1 MMKRFLP
8 ILLAAFCFGGCAY
21 QAKTL
26 SEIEELPDASS
37 VVIETPKPASPGSL
51 WTQQQGS
58 MFYDTKARSVGD
70 IVTVAIFERAS
81 ASKEAK
87 TSTGRSS
94 SMSADISKAFGLE
107 RNMATINKAID
118 PTALVSAGFDNDF
131 EGSGR
136 TSRKEDLVAT
146 LTSQVVEVYPN
157 GNLRISG
164 AKTVTVNNEK
174 QIVKLT
180 GIVRP
185 KDISAQNVVNS
196 ENILDARIA
205 YTGKG
210 VISDKQKPGWL
221 MRILDTVWPF

>member
-1 MMKRFLP
+1 MKRLWVV
-8 ILLAAFCFGGCAY
+8 ILVVFGLGGCAWPNRP
-21 QAKTL
+21 L
-26 SEIEELPDASS
+26 SEVEELPDASS
-37 VVIETPKPASPGSL
+37 VVIEPPAPATPGSL
-51 WTQQQGS
+51 WTQQRGS

-70 IVTVAIFERAS
+70 IVTVAIFEAAS

-94 SMSADISKAFGLE
+94 KMSADLSKVFGLE
-107 RNMATINKAID
+107 RNIATINKAID

-131 EGSGR
+131 EGSGK

-185 KDISAQNVVNS
+185 ADISAQNVVDS
-196 ENILDARIA
+196 QNILDARIA

-210 VISDKQKPGWL
+210 VISDKQKQGWL
-221 MRILDTVWPF
+221 VRILDFVWPF

>member
-1 MMKRFLP
+1 MKRFLP
-8 ILLAAFCFGGCAY
+8 ILLAAFCLGGCAC

-26 SEIEELPDASS
+26 SETEELPDASS
-37 VVIETPKPASPGSL
+37 VVIETPKPASSGSL

-70 IVTVAIFERAS
+70 IVTVAIYERAS

-94 SMSADISKAFGLE
+94 SMSADLSKVFGLE
-107 RNMATINKAID
+107 RNIATINKAID

-210 VISDKQKPGWL
+210 ALSDKQKPGWL